1 MVVLNDPLN
10 EQNKHFISVKIHPP
24 RHHNRNEAW
33 NNKGRDDATERMAND
48 DRLKWIFQLDQNSA
62 RN

>member
-48 DRLKWIFQLDQNSA
+48 DRLK
-62 RN
+62 